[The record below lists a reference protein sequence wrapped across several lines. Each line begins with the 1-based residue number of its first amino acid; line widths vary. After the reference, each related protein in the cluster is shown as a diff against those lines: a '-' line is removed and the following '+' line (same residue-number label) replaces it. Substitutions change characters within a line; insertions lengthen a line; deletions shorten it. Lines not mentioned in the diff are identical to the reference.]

1 MGTLDGLILGLQTA
15 TSPTMLFYCFLG
27 VLLGTFV
34 GVLPGIG
41 AMAAISLLLPVTYY
55 IPSTAALAMLAGV
68 FYGAQY
74 GGSISAI
81 LLRLPGTPANA
92 VTSLEGYPMAQR
104 GKAGLALS
112 VAMISSFAGSIL
124 GLALLIAIG
133 PFLSRFALNFGP
145 AEYFC
150 LMLLGLVA
158 AASVGDGGIL
168 RNLSMVVLGVL
179 LGLVGMDVNSGVQRM
194 NFGVAPLID
203 GISLV
208 ALAMGLFGLSEII
221 GSLRSATNGAAPP
234 RTRVLDSLPDRK
246 MRLRMRAP
254 ILRGTA
260 IGSFFGTMP
269 GVGAGIASFMSY
281 AVEKRVASK
290 RTEPGEAFGTGAIE
304 GVAGPESANNS
315 GAITAFIPTLTL
327 GIPGD
332 VVMALMLGAMLL
344 HGIQPGPLMMQQN
357 PELFWGLVVS
367 FGIGNLMLLVLNIPL
382 IGVWVA
388 VLKIPFSA
396 LYPAIV
402 VFICLGVYSVSNSVF
417 DIYLVAAFGAL
428 GYALLILGFSPA
440 PLLLGFILGPLME
453 ENLRRA
459 LLISR
464 GRLTPFLE
472 SPISATLLAAS
483 ALLIV
488 GSLMIAWRTW
498 QHERAM
504 KQRPPSSMAEKP

>member
-1 MGTLDGLILGLQTA
+1 MDTLEGLRLGFETA
-15 TSPTMLFYCFLG
+15 TSGTMLLYSFLG

-41 AMAAISLLLPVTYY
+41 AMAAISLLLPITYY
-55 IPSTAALAMLAGV
+55 IPSTAALAMLAGIY
-68 FYGAQY
+68 YGTQY
-74 GGSISAI
+74 GGSVAAI
-81 LLRLPGTPANA
+81 LLRLPGTPSNA
-92 VTSLEGYPMAQR
+92 VTCLEGYPMARR

-112 VAMISSFAGSIL
+112 TAMLSSFAGSIL

-133 PFLSRFALNFGP
+133 PLLSRFALNFGP
-145 AEYFC
+145 AEYFS
-150 LMLLGLVA
+150 LMLLGLIA
-158 AASVGDGGIL
+158 AASVGTGGAA
-168 RNLSMVVLGVL
+168 RNLAMVVLGIIM
-179 LGLVGMDVNSGVQRM
+179 GLVGMDINSGVQRL
-194 NFGVAPLID
+194 NFGVAQLID
-203 GISLV
+203 GISLL
-208 ALAMGLFGLSEII
+208 ALAMGLFGISEII
-221 GSLRSATNGAAPP
+221 GSLGSSTLTATAPQTGL
-234 RTRVLDSLPDRK
+234 RESLPDRAT
-246 MRLRMRAP
+246 RRRMVPP

-281 AVEKRVASK
+281 AVEKRMASG
-290 RTEPGEAFGTGAIE
+290 RTAEGEAFGTGAIE
-304 GVAGPESANNS
+304 GIAGPESANNA
-315 GAITAFIPTLTL
+315 GAITAFVPTLTL

-357 PELFWGLVVS
+357 PEVFWGLVVS
-367 FGIGNLMLLVLNIPL
+367 FGIGNLMLLVLNLPL
-382 IGVWVA
+382 IRVWVA
-388 VLKIPFSA
+388 VLRIPFSA

-402 VFICLGVYSVSNSVF
+402 VFTCLGVYSVSNSVF

-428 GYALLILGFSPA
+428 GYALVALGFSPA

-472 SPISATLLAAS
+472 SPITLTLLAAS
-483 ALLIV
+483 AAIIV
-488 GSLMIAWRTW
+488 ASVVLTLRDARA
-498 QHERAM
+498 ERARA
-504 KQRPPSSMAEKP
+504 RPAAETP

>member
-1 MGTLDGLILGLQTA
+1 MGTLEGLILGLQTA
-15 TSPTMLFYCFLG
+15 TSATMLFYCFLG

-41 AMAAISLLLPVTYY
+41 AMAAISLLLPITYY

-74 GGSISAI
+74 GGSIAAI

-92 VTSLEGYPMAQR
+92 VTSLEGYPMARR

-112 VAMISSFAGSIL
+112 TAMLSSFAGSML
-124 GLALLIAIG
+124 GLALLVAIG

-150 LMLLGLVA
+150 LMLLGLI
-158 AASVGDGGIL
+158 AASTVGEGGVL
-168 RNLSMVVLGVL
+168 RNLAMVVLGIL
-179 LGLVGMDVNSGVQRM
+179 LGIVGMDVNSGVQRL
-194 NFGVAPLID
+194 NFGVAQLID

-221 GSLRSATNGAAPP
+221 ASLRNTAAGSPNHKAGL
-234 RTRVLDSLPDRK
+234 RESLPDRAIRK
-246 MRLRMRAP
+246 RLRAP
-254 ILRGTA
+254 ILRGSA

-269 GVGAGIASFMSY
+269 GVGSGIASFMSY

-290 RTEPGEAFGTGAIE
+290 RKAEGEAFGTGAVE
-304 GVAGPESANNS
+304 GVAGPESANNA
-315 GAITAFIPTLTL
+315 GAITAFVPTLTL

-344 HGIQPGPLMMQQN
+344 HGIQPGPLMMHQN

-367 FGIGNLMLLVLNIPL
+367 FGIGNLMLLLLNLPL
-382 IGVWVA
+382 IRIWVA
-388 VLKIPFSA
+388 VLRIPFSA

-402 VFICLGVYSVSNSVF
+402 VFICLGVYSVGNSIF

-428 GYALLILGFSPA
+428 GYVMMLLGFSPA

-472 SPISATLLAAS
+472 SPISLTLLAAS

-488 GSLMIAWRTW
+488 GALILALRSV
-498 QHERAM
+498 RA
-504 KQRPPSSMAEKP
+504 RSRISAGAP

>member
-1 MGTLDGLILGLQTA
+1 MGTLEGLILGLQTA
-15 TSPTMLFYCFLG
+15 TSATMLFYCFLG
-27 VLLGTFV
+27 VLLGTIV

-41 AMAAISLLLPVTYY
+41 AMAAISLLLPITYY

-81 LLRLPGTPANA
+81 LLSLPGTPANA
-92 VTSLEGYPMAQR
+92 VTSLEGYQMARR
-104 GKAGLALS
+104 GRAGLALS
-112 VAMISSFAGSIL
+112 TAMLSSFAGSIL
-124 GLALLIAIG
+124 GLMLLVALG

-158 AASVGDGGIL
+158 AASVGEGGVL
-168 RNLSMVVLGVL
+168 RNLAMVVLGIL
-179 LGLVGMDVNSGVQRM
+179 LGIVGMDVNSGVQRL
-194 NFGVAPLID
+194 NFGVAQLID

-221 GSLRSATNGAAPP
+221 ASMRRSASAQPIARAGW
-234 RTRVLDSLPDRK
+234 REGLPDRVT
-246 MRLRMRAP
+246 RRRMRGP
-254 ILRGTA
+254 ILRGSA
-260 IGSFFGTMP
+260 VGSFFGTMP
-269 GVGAGIASFMSY
+269 GVGSGIASFMSY
-281 AVEKRVASK
+281 AVEKRLASK
-290 RTEPGEAFGTGAIE
+290 RKAEGEAFGTGAIE
-304 GVAGPESANNS
+304 GVAGPEASNNA
-315 GAITAFIPTLTL
+315 GAITAFVPTLTL

-344 HGIQPGPLMMQQN
+344 HGIQPGPLMMHQN

-367 FGIGNLMLLVLNIPL
+367 FGIGNLILLLLNLPL
-382 IGVWVA
+382 IRIWVA
-388 VLKIPFSA
+388 VLRIPFSA

-402 VFICLGVYSVSNSVF
+402 VFICLGVYSVSNSIF

-428 GYALLILGFSPA
+428 GYVMLLLGFSPA

-472 SPISATLLAAS
+472 SPISLTLLIAS
-483 ALLIV
+483 ALLVIGALV
-488 GSLMIAWRTW
+488 VVLRDT
-498 QHERAM
+498 RA
-504 KQRPPSSMAEKP
+504 RSRDRAAAP